1 MGRKI
6 LKLCGLCLV
15 TAVVFIAVLIVW
27 LLRPLEEQDETINA
41 LDSRFLIAHAG
52 GTIEGQTYTNSREAL
67 LSSLDKGFRYIEI
80 DLYMTT
86 DSNVVCLHE
95 LKDYNRMT
103 SSDYNHIDTET
114 FQNNKLYGRY
124 TPMTL
129 EDAVR
134 IWEERPFF
142 FVIDK
147 ISSPQILNSFFRK
160 NRDMV
165 FVEAFTLDDY
175 IQLEKDGYN
184 PILTR
189 DGNIKGLIWFL
200 VRNLVYGNKVSR
212 IATCPVNDLFLR
224 IYKNMDVKVAMFT
237 INDEGYLNSHIGKYV
252 DFIYTDFIEPHY

>member
-1 MGRKI
+1 MI

-15 TAVVFIAVLIVW
+15 TAVVSIAALIVW
-27 LLRPLEEQDETINA
+27 LLRPLEEQDKIINA
-41 LDSRFLIAHAG
+41 LDSRYLIAHAG
-52 GTIEGQTYTNSREAL
+52 GTVDGKTYTNSREAL
-67 LSSLDKGFRYIEI
+67 VASLDKGFKYIEI
-80 DLYMTT
+80 DLYMTS

-103 SSDYNHIDTET
+103 SSNYNHIDTET

-129 EDAVR
+129 ENAVK
-134 IWEERPFF
+134 IWEERPFY
-142 FVIDK
+142 FVTDK
-147 ISSPQILNSFFRK
+147 ISDPQILNTFFRK

-165 FVEAFTLDDY
+165 FVEAFTLNDY

-184 PILTR
+184 PMLTR

-200 VRNLVYGNKVSR
+200 VRNLVCGNKVSR

-224 IYKNMDVKVAMFT
+224 IYKNMDVNVSMFT
-237 INDEGYLNSHIGKYV
+237 INDECYYNSHIGKYI
-252 DFIYTDFIEPHY
+252 DYIYTDSIEPQN

>member
-252 DFIYTDFIEPHY
+252 DFI